1 MNKVNYLQRGEAL
14 DYTNNT
20 DELIPEGVV
29 IVIGSRIGVTGCP
42 IPPGQTGSLHVCGV
56 FEFEKTDTAEVEMG
70 QIVYFDG
77 TGITSAAA
85 SEAADDSEGGE
96 DADATDTTET
106 TDTADEAE
114 AAVSV
119 VAGYAAAPA
128 AADATTILVA
138 ING

>member
-96 DADATDTTET
+96 NTDTTET

>member
-1 MNKVNYLQRGEAL
+1 MSTKVNYLQRGEAL

-20 DELIPEGVV
+20 DELIPEGVA

-42 IPPGQTGSLHVCGV
+42 IPPGKTGSLHVCGV
-56 FEFEKTDTAEVEMG
+56 FEFEKTDAAEVEMG

-77 TGITSAAA
+77 TGITA
-85 SEAADDSEGGE
+85 SSTSSEETGTSEDTEGTVDDTEAAD
-96 DADATDTTET
+96 ET
-106 TDTADEAE
+106 E
-114 AAVSV
+114 AAVSI